1 MQIGVDASCWSNKRG
16 FGRFTRELLTA
27 LLARDARN
35 DYVFF
40 VDSRSCS
47 EWDFPAAARVVVAT
61 TDASAVEAASA
72 SGRRSLGDVWSM
84 SRAVWQNK
92 IDVFFFPTVYTY
104 FPILNR
110 AKVVLTIHDVIAEH
124 HPELIFPTSSGR
136 FFWNLKLAAATRQA
150 DLVATVSEF
159 SRSEIADYYRYPTSK
174 IRIITEAAKPE
185 FALLA
190 SKAGEQRGNGNGVS
204 TNGRFLL
211 YVGGISPHKNLDTLI
226 DAFRI
231 LRERDGATPLK
242 LVLVGDYKD
251 DPFYSAYPKLK
262 EAVERY
268 GLQNE
273 VVFTGFVPDDELA
286 GLYTDATLLVF
297 PSIEEGFGLPA
308 IEAMAC
314 GTPVVAS
321 RTGSL
326 PEVLGPAG
334 RYFNPTSAEEMA
346 KVIGDVLDD
355 EPERRTMSLDGIE
368 RSRHFSWDQAAEDT
382 IAIFDELRKS

>member
-27 LLARDARN
+27 LLDRDTR
-35 DYVFF
+35 DEYVFF
-40 VDSRSCS
+40 VDSQSRC
-47 EWDFPAAARVVVAT
+47 EWAFPRKARVVVAT
-61 TDASAVEAASA
+61 TNASAVESASA
-72 SGRRSLGDVWSM
+72 SGRRSLSDVWSM

-104 FPILNR
+104 FPIFNR
-110 AKVVLTIHDVIAEH
+110 AKIVLTIHDVIAEH
-124 HPELIFPTSSGR
+124 HPELIFPNSSGR

-159 SRSEIADYYRYPTSK
+159 SRSEIADYYRYPKSK

-185 FALLA
+185 FTVLSPEA
-190 SKAGEQRGNGNGVS
+190 SLQQTASSE
-204 TNGRFLL
+204 TLTGRDFLL

-226 DAFRI
+226 DAFKI
-231 LRERDGATPLK
+231 LQDSETGASLK

-251 DPFYSAYPKLK
+251 DPFYSAYPILK
-262 EAVERY
+262 EMVEQY
-268 GLQNE
+268 ELGEQ
-273 VVFTGFVPDDELA
+273 VVFTGFVSDDELA
-286 GLYTDATLLVF
+286 RLYNDATLLVF

-326 PEVLGPAG
+326 PEVLGQAG
-334 RYFNPTSAEEMA
+334 RYFDPTSAGDMA
-346 KVIGDVLDD
+346 KVVAEVLNNKA
-355 EPERRTMSLDGIE
+355 ERRTMSANGIA
-368 RSRHFSWDQAAEDT
+368 RSRRFSWDQAATDT
-382 IAIFDELRKS
+382 LAIFDELRKS

>member
-1 MQIGVDASCWSNKRG
+1 MRIGVDASCWSNKRG
-16 FGRFTRELLTA
+16 FGRFTRELLGA
-27 LLARDARN
+27 LVEQDSRN
-35 DYVFF
+35 EYVFF
-40 VDSRSCS
+40 VDSQSRC
-47 EWDFPAAARVVVAT
+47 EWDLPSSATVVVAT
-61 TDASAVEAASA
+61 TNASAVESASA

-84 SRAVWQNK
+84 SRAVWRNK
-92 IDVFFFPTVYTY
+92 IDIFFFPTVYTY
-104 FPILNR
+104 FPIFNR
-110 AKVVLTIHDVIAEH
+110 TKIVLTIHDVIAEH

-159 SRSEIADYYRYPTSK
+159 SRAEIADYYRYPASK

-185 FALLA
+185 FTLRSSETSVPLTA
-190 SKAGEQRGNGNGVS
+190 SSGISAGGQ
-204 TNGRFLL
+204 FLL

-231 LRERDGATPLK
+231 LRETRTEPLK

-251 DPFYSAYPKLK
+251 DPFYSAYPALK
-262 EAVERY
+262 TMVEKY
-268 GLQNE
+268 GLDDD
-273 VVFTGFVPDDELA
+273 VVFTGFVPDDDLCH
-286 GLYTDATLLVF
+286 LYNEATLLVF

-326 PEVLGPAG
+326 PEVLGAAG
-334 RYFNPTSAEEMA
+334 RYFDPTNSADIA
-346 KVIGDVLDD
+346 KVVMDVLNN
-355 EPERRTMSLDGIE
+355 EAERQTMSIDGIE
-368 RSRHFSWDQAAEDT
+368 RSRHFSWDQAAADT
-382 IAIFDELRKS
+382 LAIFDELRQS